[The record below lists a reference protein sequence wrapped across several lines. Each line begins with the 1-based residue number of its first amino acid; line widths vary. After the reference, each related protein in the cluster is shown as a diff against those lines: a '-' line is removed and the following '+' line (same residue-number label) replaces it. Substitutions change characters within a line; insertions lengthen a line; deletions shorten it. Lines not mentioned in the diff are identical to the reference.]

1 MKNYLIELQ
10 SFCHVPKGSIFRG
23 NGKVDFYADEIP
35 DANVTKTKL
44 KEVKENGTV
53 DYVKPGE
60 KVKTSAELKKEGK
73 PPAKPPIVKPP
84 KPKDDGIG
92 AVGEGK
98 VKP

>member
-23 NGKVDFYADEIP
+23 NGKVDFYAESIP

-44 KEVKENGTV
+44 KEVKENGVV

-60 KVKTSAELKKEGK
+60 KTKTAAELKKEGK
-73 PPAKPPIVKPP
+73 PISKPPIAKPP
-84 KPKDDGIG
+84 KPKDDG
-92 AVGEGK
+92 K